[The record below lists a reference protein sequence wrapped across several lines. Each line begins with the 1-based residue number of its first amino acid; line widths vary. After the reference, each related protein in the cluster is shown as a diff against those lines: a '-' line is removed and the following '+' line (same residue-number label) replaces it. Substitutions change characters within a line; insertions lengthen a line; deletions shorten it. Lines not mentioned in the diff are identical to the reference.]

1 VGVLVSV
8 VVPVFN
14 GLPHLRELTES
25 LLAQD
30 YPDLEIVF
38 SEGGS
43 TDGSPAYLASITDP
57 RVRVVTAPP
66 NSGAAG
72 NWTHASEA
80 ANGEFIKLVCQDDLI
95 RPFAVSRQVAAL
107 EAHPPAVMAIAQRDI
122 VDANGTVLYPSRGTA
137 GLGAGV
143 VSGRRVIRTCYL
155 QGTNVI
161 GEPLAVLFR
170 REPFL
175 ASMPWDDSNPLVLD
189 LLMYEKVAALGDVVV
204 DKTSLGGFRVST
216 SSWSTRLAGVQRQQF
231 EKWQADY
238 AASASPTPTATE
250 RSRAKA
256 GVWTQT
262 MLRLGAYKW
271 LSMKGSFRSSDAH

>member
-1 VGVLVSV
+1 VGVLVSI

-43 TDGSPAYLASITDP
+43 TDESPAYLASLIDP
-57 RVRVVTAPP
+57 RVRVITMPP
-66 NSGAAG
+66 GTSAAG
-72 NWTHASEA
+72 NWTAVSEA
-80 ANGEFIKLVCQDDLI
+80 AKGELVKLVCQDDLLK
-95 RPFAVSRQVAAL
+95 PFAVSRQVSAL
-107 EAHPPAVMAIAQRDI
+107 QVNPSAVMAIAQRDI
-122 VDANGTVLYPSRGTA
+122 VDARGDVLYPSRGCA
-137 GLGAGV
+137 GLQPGLVDGAK
-143 VSGRRVIRTCYL
+143 VIRTCYL
-155 QGTNVI
+155 QGTNVV

-175 ASMPWDDSNPLVLD
+175 ESMPWVDSNPLVLD
-189 LLMYEKVAALGDVVV
+189 LHMYEKVAALGDVVV
-204 DKTSLGGFRVST
+204 DKTSIGGFRVST
-216 SSWSTRLAGVQRQQF
+216 SSWSTRLAGVQRHQF

-238 AASASPTPTATE
+238 AASLPQAPTALQ
-250 RSRAKA
+250 RSRARA

-262 MLRLGAYKW
+262 MLRLAAYRW
-271 LSMKGSFRSSDAH
+271 LRLKGSFTS